1 MGKGG
6 EHLGSSRLRKG
17 ADDPIQFHHSH
28 IGIYLSVLKKSI
40 NLSEL
45 I

>member
-17 ADDPIQFHHSH
+17 ADLIQFHHSH
-28 IGIYLSVLKKSI
+28 IGIYLSVLKKKY
-40 NLSEL
+40 
-45 I
+45 